1 MKILYDLKPVQQGD
15 MLLVPVL
22 WTEKKE
28 LTIKAVE
35 IYSETLSEA
44 QPEIQ
49 PEGQPEVQVEEQPE
63 IQLEAQPEIQLEAQ
77 PEIQSEAQSEAP
89 SKVQPEG
96 QLEVQVEAQPEIQ
109 LEAQSEAP
117 SEVQVE
123 AQLEIQLEA
132 QSEAPSEVQPE
143 GQPEVQVEEQP
154 EVQPEAQSK
163 APSEVQ
169 VEGQPEVQV
178 QGQPEV
184 VKAKD
189 VKFRFETVERLYY
202 ECEVVLSKS
211 LLYKDLKKAIETQ
224 LEPKLKNKALGLLPK
239 TIEILTKPSY
249 DLSTWEGVKTYRNAL
264 LAESDWTQ
272 LPDAPCIKEEWVV
285 YRQLLRDI
293 PTNFS
298 CPSEVVFPQKP

>member
-63 IQLEAQPEIQLEAQ
+63 IQLEAQPEIQ
-77 PEIQSEAQSEAP
+77 S
-89 SKVQPEG
+89 
-96 QLEVQVEAQPEIQ
+96 
-109 LEAQSEAP
+109 
-117 SEVQVE
+117 
-123 AQLEIQLEA
+123 EA

-154 EVQPEAQSK
+154 EVQPEAQSE

-169 VEGQPEVQV
+169 VEAQLEIQLEAQSEAPSEVQVEEQPEVQV
-178 QGQPEV
+178 EGQPEV

>member
-28 LTIKAVE
+28 LNIKAVE

-49 PEGQPEVQVEEQPE
+49 PEAQSEAPSEIQPEGQPEVQVEEQP
-63 IQLEAQPEIQLEAQ
+63 
-77 PEIQSEAQSEAP
+77 
-89 SKVQPEG
+89 
-96 QLEVQVEAQPEIQ
+96 
-109 LEAQSEAP
+109 
-117 SEVQVE
+117 
-123 AQLEIQLEA
+123 
-132 QSEAPSEVQPE
+132 EVQPE

-154 EVQPEAQSK
+154 EVQPEAQSE
-163 APSEVQ
+163 APS
-169 VEGQPEVQV
+169 EVQV

-272 LPDAPCIKEEWVV
+272 LPDAPCIKEEWAV